1 MYLLQDLLKTGNIS
15 RISTITIVVDNMYIF
30 DNIRIRGG
38 TVIISDIDKEGLYVG
53 NPARFIR

>member
-53 NPARFIR
+53 NTARFIR